1 MSVLSNI
8 TIKAKIV
15 SSFSVLVMFIIA
27 LGLFSIDR
35 ISTVNDAG
43 KDIRDNWLP
52 SVGEIA
58 RMTDYF
64 EFYRILESA
73 HILSTEPAQQAEEE
87 KTMAATLENFQDAVR
102 KYESILTPGYETE
115 TFQKLMGHWER
126 YQELSQRKLL
136 PLSRDNRNNEATTLY
151 KGESRVEFRKAQ
163 ELMRDLIQFNIRNGR
178 IAADQGEAT
187 YGSSKTLLIVAIS
200 VVTLLGAVMG
210 LLIIAGVSKPIQQL
224 TGVMNRLA
232 GRELT
237 VAVDGAQRKDELGA
251 MARAVQVFKDGL
263 IEADRLAA
271 AQAAE
276 QASKLRRSEA
286 VERLVNR
293 FGDSSAASLR
303 TVAAAASELDAT
315 AHSMTSMAER
325 TNIQATAVQAAAE
338 QTSANVQ
345 TVASATEEMASSIRE
360 IATQVSRSSEI
371 AGQAVEQAT
380 RTNETVRGLVEAAQK
395 IGEVVSLI
403 TNIAS
408 QTNLLALNATIEAAR
423 AGEAGKGFA
432 VVAGEVKHLAS
443 QTAKATDEIA
453 AQIAAIQG
461 ATDGAVRD
469 ISAIGGI
476 IGQINEISTTI
487 AAAIEEQGA
496 ATNEISRNVQE
507 AATGTHQV
515 SGSITEVTLAAGE
528 TGAAAGQ
535 VMSASGELARQS
547 ETLRKE
553 IESFLAEIKAA

>member
-8 TIKAKIV
+8 TIKTKIA
-15 SSFSVLVMFIIA
+15 SSFFILVMFIIG
-27 LGLFSIDR
+27 LGIFSIDR

-52 SVGEIA
+52 SVGEIS
-58 RMTDYF
+58 RLTDYF

-73 HILSTEPAQQAEEE
+73 HILVSDPAQKAEEE
-87 KTMAATLENFQDAVR
+87 KSLRSALENFQEAAR
-102 KYESILTPGYETE
+102 KYKGMLTPGYEME

-126 YQELSQRKLL
+126 YQNLSNQKLL
-136 PLSRDNRNNEATTLY
+136 PLSRANRDSEATELY
-151 KGESRVEFRKAQ
+151 RGDSRAEFRKAQ
-163 ELMRDLIQFNIRNGR
+163 ELMRELSEFNIRNGR
-178 IAADQGEAT
+178 IAADHGEAI
-187 YGSSKTLLIVAIS
+187 YASSRMLLIIVIAI
-200 VVTLLGAVMG
+200 VTLLGTAMG
-210 LLIIAGVSKPIQQL
+210 LVIIAGVSKPIQQL

-276 QASKLRRSEA
+276 QASKQRRAEA
-286 VERLVNR
+286 VERLVSR

-360 IATQVSRSSEI
+360 IATQVSRSSQI

-476 IGQINEISTTI
+476 IGQIDEISTTI

>member
-1 MSVLSNI
+1 MGVLSSI
-8 TIKAKIV
+8 TIRAKIV
-15 SSFSVLVMFIIA
+15 SSFLILVVFVCA
-27 LGLFSIDR
+27 LGVFSVNR
-35 ISTVNDAG
+35 ISAVNDAG
-43 KDIRDNWLP
+43 GEIRDNWLP

-58 RMTDYF
+58 KLTDYF
-64 EFYRILESA
+64 EFYRILEAA
-73 HILSTEPAQQAEEE
+73 HVFAPDASQKAEEE
-87 KTMAATLENFQDAVR
+87 KTMKTALENFQNAAD
-102 KYESILTPGYETE
+102 KYKKLLTSGYETE
-115 TFQKLMGHWER
+115 AYQKLMGYWER
-126 YQELSQRKLL
+126 YLNLSQQKVL
-136 PLSRDNRNNEATTLY
+136 PLSREGRDKEAAETY
-151 KGESRVEFRKAQ
+151 RGESRVEFRKAQ
-163 ELMRDLIQFNIRNGR
+163 AVLRELIAFNTRNGSLAANNGEEVYNASKTVL
-178 IAADQGEAT
+178 IAA
-187 YGSSKTLLIVAIS
+187 IAI
-200 VVTLLGAVMG
+200 VTLLSALMG
-210 LLIIAGVSKPIQQL
+210 LAIVAGVSKPIQRL

-237 VAVDGAQRKDELGA
+237 VAVDGADRKDELGA

-276 QASKLRRSEA
+276 QATKQRRAEA
-286 VERLVNR
+286 VDRLVSR

-476 IGQINEISTTI
+476 IAQINDISTAI

-507 AATGTHQV
+507 AAAGTHQV

>member
-1 MSVLSNI
+1 MSVLSNV
-8 TIKAKIV
+8 TIKTKIV
-15 SSFSVLVMFIIA
+15 SSFSILVMFIIG

-58 RMTDYF
+58 RLTDYF

-73 HILSTEPAQQAEEE
+73 HIFAPDTAQKAEEE
-87 KTMAATLENFQDAVR
+87 KTLATALENFQDAAR
-102 KYESILTPGYETE
+102 KYEAMVTPGYERE
-115 TFQKLMGHWER
+115 TFQRLMGYWER
-126 YQELSQRKLL
+126 YQSLSKEKVL
-136 PLSRDNRNNEATTLY
+136 PLSRADRFDEAAALY
-151 KGESRVEFRKAQ
+151 RGESRVEFRKAQ
-163 ELMRDLIQFNIRNGR
+163 ALMRDLSQFNIRNGR
-178 IAADQGEAT
+178 LAADQGEAV
-187 YGSSKTLLIVAIS
+187 YGSSKTLLIIAIGAAAVLS
-200 VVTLLGAVMG
+200 VLMG
-210 LLIIAGVSKPIQQL
+210 LAIVAGVSKPIQQL

-276 QASKLRRSEA
+276 QATKQRRAEA
-286 VERLVNR
+286 VERLVGR

-371 AGQAVEQAT
+371 AGQAVEQAN

-476 IGQINEISTTI
+476 IGQINDISTAI